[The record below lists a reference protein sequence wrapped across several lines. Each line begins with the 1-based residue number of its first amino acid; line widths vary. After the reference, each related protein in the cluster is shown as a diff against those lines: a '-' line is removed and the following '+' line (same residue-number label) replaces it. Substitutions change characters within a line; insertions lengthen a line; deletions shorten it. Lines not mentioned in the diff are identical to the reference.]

1 MKKNTSHIFFHF
13 FHSYFSFFSFFFF
26 FFSFSFFTSSF
37 WVSYFY
43 SSSNVF
49 SFIWRNSYLF
59 NEIKKSAGNANPSCF
74 KSVECLLGPVGV
86 MCSLLLFLRK
96 KNVSFVKDFGTCSTV
111 FFVVY
116 NCDGAF
122 IFYKKSRSCFWD
134 SGESRSNF
142 RIPLHLVSMVSLDIT
157 SNIEFL
163 FEKNRNF

>member
-1 MKKNTSHIFFHF
+1 M
-13 FHSYFSFFSFFFF
+13 
-26 FFSFSFFTSSF
+26 
-37 WVSYFY
+37 
-43 SSSNVF
+43 
-49 SFIWRNSYLF
+49 
-59 NEIKKSAGNANPSCF
+59 
-74 KSVECLLGPVGV
+74 ECLLGPVGV

-96 KNVSFVKDFGTCSTV
+96 KNVSFVKNCGTCPTV

-116 NCDGAF
+116 NRDGVF

-142 RIPLHLVSMVSLDIT
+142 HIPLHVVSMVSLDIT